1 MQGMQA
7 LSTNISISWMEANTL
22 AVSMLNENNSQ
33 LRFLGLWCTKS
44 FL

>member
-22 AVSMLNENNSQ
+22 AVSMLKENNSL
-33 LRFLGLWCTKS
+33 LRFWGLWCQKS
-44 FL
+44 SL